1 MLRTAQCACGLLR
14 VTTSGDPPLV
24 MACHCQA
31 CQRRTGSVLHVGA
44 YFKQEQVRVD
54 GASKLFVREG
64 ASGGKLRFYFCPTCG
79 STMHFD
85 ADVRPDVI
93 GVPVGAFADPQF
105 PLPTISVWEHSK
117 HHWLVLP
124 PGIEHAQ
131 QRRRS

>member
-1 MLRTAQCACGLLR
+1 MQRTAQCACGSQR

-54 GASKLFVREG
+54 GPSNLFVREG
-64 ASGGKLRFYFCPTCG
+64 VSGGKLRFYFCPTCG

-85 ADVRPDVI
+85 ADVLPDVI
-93 GVPVGAFADPQF
+93 GVPRWR
-105 PLPTISVWEHSK
+105 IC
-117 HHWLVLP
+117 
-124 PGIEHAQ
+124 
-131 QRRRS
+131 